1 MLILKIGR
9 CMLLTLVTLGGYPM
23 SDAQYS
29 AQNFERFLHNL
40 PSSNIVSEAT
50 ARNLRDASLRLL
62 GHISGLDEIEDVRNL
77 KVEDLIERLR
87 LASEGAVSSTS
98 MQAYK
103 SRFQSALDK
112 FIAFENGDLTPTI
125 DEMRHNTQMGKTR
138 MTPQRKI
145 VKQECDTKTF
155 ELPIPLRNDLLL
167 RIENLPLDLTK
178 EEAAKISKIIE
189 AYARDDEF

>member
-1 MLILKIGR
+1 
-9 CMLLTLVTLGGYPM
+9 M

-62 GHISGLDEIEDVRNL
+62 GHISGLDEIEDVRDL

-87 LASEGAVSSTS
+87 LASEGAVSSAS

-189 AYARDDEF
+189 AYARDDEL